1 MSKIIKEFWVSD
13 YFIKEMNKPAT
24 ELPGLTRS
32 SFECPIE
39 KINTGDRHSAHKIT
53 ISYEID
59 REVTIKESE
68 FEKILEKLHI
78 ANNELAERAIGRSLR
93 YELFGGGEND

>member
-1 MSKIIKEFWVSD
+1 MSKVIKEFWVSD

-24 ELPGLTRS
+24 ELPGLTRI

-68 FEKILEKLHI
+68 LDNILKS
-78 ANNELAERAIGRSLR
+78 IGLVDVVQDCLKNRI
-93 YELFGGGEND
+93 FGGSENE

>member
-1 MSKIIKEFWVSD
+1 MSKFSKEFWVSD
-13 YFIKEMNKPAT
+13 EFINIMNKSVT

-32 SFECPIE
+32 SFEYPIE

-59 REVTIKESE
+59 REITIKESE
-68 FEKILEKLHI
+68 LRKMLESGLERDNTTSDIIDLVFEGYNK
-78 ANNELAERAIGRSLR
+78 
-93 YELFGGGEND
+93 

>member
-1 MSKIIKEFWVSD
+1 MSKISKEFWVSD
-13 YFIKEMNKPAT
+13 DFINIMNKPVT

-32 SFECPIE
+32 SFEYPIE

-59 REVTIKESE
+59 REVTIKESD
-68 FEKILEKLHI
+68 LENAFKD
-78 ANNELAERAIGRSLR
+78 IGISGHNLIDLGVMDKVKKK
-93 YELFGGGEND
+93 LFGGGENE